1 LILESTTSWKRS
13 LRKLNRGKV
22 KYIYRWTDKHA
33 YQVEFEA
40 EDDEASFDKFLDVMD
55 ADGELLD
62 AEMTITERFNVIE
75 HPEEFVKYKEN
86 REGEE

>member
-1 LILESTTSWKRS
+1 M
-13 LRKLNRGKV
+13 

-55 ADGELLD
+55 ADGDIL
-62 AEMTITERFNVIE
+62 
-75 HPEEFVKYKEN
+75 YKT
-86 REGEE
+86 